1 MNNVNSPKLANNVP
15 QRDDQTDSVKSTRGR
30 QTFAD
35 YLLAELWLA
44 YYAARLGKR
53 QTMDEHRF
61 ELRAVDNLCH
71 LRDSLLSSTY
81 HPGRGVAF
89 IIHDP
94 VMREIVAAPFRDR
107 VVHHFIFNV
116 VADWWDR
123 RFSYDSY
130 SCRQQVV

>member
-1 MNNVNSPKLANNVP
+1 MNNINSSKLANNAP
-15 QRDDQTDSVKSTRGR
+15 QRDNQKDSVKSTRSR

-35 YLLAELWLA
+35 YLLTELWLA

-61 ELRAVDNLCH
+61 ELRTVDNLCH
-71 LRDSLLSSTY
+71 LRDSLLTSTY

-94 VMREIVAAPFRDR
+94 VMREIVAGSRIIKVLEPLLTLTPSAAQSSNSL
-107 VVHHFIFNV
+107 I
-116 VADWWDR
+116 
-123 RFSYDSY
+123 
-130 SCRQQVV
+130 